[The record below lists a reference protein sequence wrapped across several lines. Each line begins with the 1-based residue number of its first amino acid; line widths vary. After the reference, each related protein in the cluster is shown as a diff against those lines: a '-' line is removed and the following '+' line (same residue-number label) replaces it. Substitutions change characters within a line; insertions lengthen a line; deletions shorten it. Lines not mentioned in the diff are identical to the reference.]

1 MATTITNRIGVST
14 IQGDTTN
21 DAISF
26 ANLKH
31 ADEDTP
37 VAAKIVEIFWQT
49 AGTITIDRGGSN
61 IHAFTGTGHWN
72 LEAAGTCLQGTNTN
86 DIGITVAGGDSFFVV
101 IVRKNIL
108 RGNMKLITEM
118 YDDFEILTEG
128 KGKDMKIKGSL
139 CMKRRIVMVEYI
151 LLMFYKK
158 KLIGTIKN

>member
-31 ADEDTP
+31 ADEATP

-49 AGTITIDRGGSN
+49 ATSITIDRGGAN

-72 LEAAGTCLQGTNTN
+72 LGAAGTCLQGTNTN
-86 DIGITVAGGDSFFVV
+86 DIGITVSGDSFFVV
-101 IVRKNIL
+101 VVRK
-108 RGNMKLITEM
+108 T
-118 YDDFEILTEG
+118 Y
-128 KGKDMKIKGSL
+128 
-139 CMKRRIVMVEYI
+139 
-151 LLMFYKK
+151 
-158 KLIGTIKN
+158 